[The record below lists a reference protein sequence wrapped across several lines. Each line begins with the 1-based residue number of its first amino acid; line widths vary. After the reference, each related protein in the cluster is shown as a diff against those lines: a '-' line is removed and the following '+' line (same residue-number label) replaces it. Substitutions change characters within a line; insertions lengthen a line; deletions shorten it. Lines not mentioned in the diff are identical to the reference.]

1 MAKTYGLEL
10 DELDLGQL
18 LDGLESRAESWE
30 KTAEYFRLGEM
41 PDGDFFI
48 IEECSDLDEAEGV
61 ANHYRSIILKI
72 RQQMEKQL

>member
-1 MAKTYGLEL
+1 MANKYGFEL

-30 KTAEYFRLGEM
+30 KTAEYLRLEEM
-41 PDGDFFI
+41 PDGEFFI
-48 IEECSDLDEAEGV
+48 VEECSDLDEAEEI
-61 ANHYRSIILKI
+61 ARHYRSIILKI